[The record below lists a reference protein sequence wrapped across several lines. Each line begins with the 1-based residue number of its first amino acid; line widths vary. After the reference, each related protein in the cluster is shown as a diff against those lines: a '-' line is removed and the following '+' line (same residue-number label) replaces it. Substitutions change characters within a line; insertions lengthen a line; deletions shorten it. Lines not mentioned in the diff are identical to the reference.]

1 MIYYF
6 SGTGNSRWVA
16 QQLAAATHDSVC
28 DMAVCL
34 RRKTGPDEALAGAEV
49 VGFVFPIHSW
59 YAPHPVRDFMQ
70 QLSLPRCRY
79 RYAVCT
85 CGDDV
90 GKGMSRLAGHFPLDA
105 AWSVTMPNTYIP
117 MFRLDD
123 DALCR
128 RKVAEARLS
137 VGRIAQSVNRRERVW
152 QVHEG
157 GAAWLKTY
165 VVHPL
170 FERFCVRTKGFRAER
185 ACTACGLCSRVCPMG
200 NVSPGDDGRPVWGT
214 DCIHCMACVHACPV
228 RAIQYNKVTR
238 NKGRYRLVDYL

>member
-1 MIYYF
+1 MICYF

-16 QQLAAATHDSVC
+16 RQLAAATHDTVC
-28 DMAVCL
+28 DMAACL
-34 RRKTGPDEALAGAEV
+34 RRKAGPGEALAGAET
-49 VGFVFPIHSW
+49 VGFVFPIHGW
-59 YAPHPVRDFMQ
+59 YAPRPVRGFMRR
-70 QLSLPRCRY
+70 LSLPRCRY

-85 CGDDV
+85 CGDDA
-90 GKGMSRLAGHFPLDA
+90 GKGMSRLARHFPLDA
-105 AWSVTMPNTYIP
+105 AWSVAMPNTYIP

-137 VGRIAQSVNRRERVW
+137 VGRIAQSVNRREHVW

-170 FERFCVRTKGFRAER
+170 FERFCVRAKGFRAES
-185 ACTACGLCSRVCPMG
+185 ACTACGLCVRACPMG
-200 NVSPGDDGRPVWGT
+200 NVSPGEGGRPVWGT

-238 NKGRYRLVDYL
+238 DKGRYRLADYL